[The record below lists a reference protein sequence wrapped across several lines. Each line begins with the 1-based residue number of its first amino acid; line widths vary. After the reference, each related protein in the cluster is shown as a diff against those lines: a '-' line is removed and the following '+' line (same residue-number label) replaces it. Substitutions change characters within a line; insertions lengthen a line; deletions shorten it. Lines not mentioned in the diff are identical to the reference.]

1 MKLYDGGRAPNPRRV
16 RIFCAEKNI
25 PLPDIIP
32 IDLNKGEHKSL
43 DFGALNPALQV
54 PVLVLDDG
62 TPLSETMAICRYL
75 EALYPQPPL
84 FGAGAK
90 DVAIIEM
97 WNRRS
102 ELGLYTAL
110 QHVFRHSHPGM
121 AELEK
126 PQLPDWAE
134 ANRPRAIRQLHIL
147 NEQLAQHRFLTGDAF
162 TVADIT
168 AGIATDFLKVARIA
182 IPEDCTH
189 LMRWHAELR
198 ARPSWSA

>member
-16 RIFCAEKNI
+16 RIFFAEKGI
-25 PLPDIIP
+25 PLPEIIP
-32 IDLNKGEHKSL
+32 VDLNKGEHKSE
-43 DFGALNPALQV
+43 AHARLNPAQQV

-75 EALYPQPPL
+75 EAIHPDPPL
-84 FGAGAK
+84 FGIGAK
-90 DVAIIEM
+90 NSAIIEM
-97 WNRRS
+97 WNRRA

-126 PQLPDWAE
+126 PQVADWAD
-134 ANRPRAIRQLHIL
+134 ANRPRAIRQLHVL
-147 NEQLAQHRFLTGDAF
+147 NAQLEHHRFLTGDAF

-168 AGIATDFLKVARIA
+168 AGVATDFLKVAKVA
-182 IPEDCTH
+182 MPEECMH

-198 ARPSWSA
+198 ARPSWGA